1 MSAENSTSEL
11 QALKRMMGRIKLLLD
26 GNPNT
31 VVLLV
36 EGKTDE
42 KLFERVFECKNCI
55 IKCMSVNGKE
65 NLYALLAVPV
75 LQQARYVRRVI
86 AVRDRDYTDPAQYPE
101 KMFAYDCCAMELMLL
116 RHPKMQDMLRNFYPL
131 RERFPLEMLKRIALF
146 SLLRQEND
154 ESKKSEKPWGLN
166 FEKPGVLAG
175 SENNMP
181 NMEKLF
187 SIYEK
192 NCSALQGKYEEYRDK
207 ADRLPE
213 EILWDITNGHDICA
227 LLGKHYKLADKF
239 YPLSDLAY
247 CDLMIGIYKP
257 EYFQDTRLYQDNLST
272 YELSDTYPFRFESAN
287 A

>member
-1 MSAENSTSEL
+1 MNERNSIREEHKLNQKAS
-11 QALKRMMGRIKLLLD
+11 KIKLRLD
-26 GNPNT
+26 AKPNP

-36 EGKTDE
+36 EGKTDTD
-42 KLFERVFECKNCI
+42 LFKRLFGDNDAVICI
-55 IKCMSVNGKE
+55 ADGKE
-65 NLYALLAVPV
+65 NLYALLNAPI
-75 LQQARYVRRVI
+75 LNKARYVRRVV
-86 AVRDRDYTDPAQYPE
+86 AVRDRDYTNPAEYPD

-131 RERFPLEMLKRIALF
+131 QERFPMEILKRIALF
-146 SLLRQEND
+146 SLLRQDND
-154 ESKKSEKPWGLN
+154 ESAHSENPWRLN

-192 NCSALQGKYEEYRDK
+192 NCSALQGQYEKYRDK
-207 ADRLPE
+207 ADTLPE
-213 EILWDITNGHDICA
+213 ETLWDITNGHDICA

>member
-1 MSAENSTSEL
+1 MSAENSISEL
-11 QALKRMMGRIKLLLD
+11 HKLNQKAGKIKLRLD
-26 GNPNT
+26 ADSNI

-36 EGKTDE
+36 EGKTD
-42 KLFERVFECKNCI
+42 KDLFKRVFERNDRVVCI
-55 IKCMSVNGKE
+55 AVDGKE
-65 NLYALLAVPV
+65 NLYALLAVPE
-75 LQQARYVRRVI
+75 LQKERYVNRVI

-131 RERFPLEMLKRIALF
+131 QERFPLEMIRRIALF
-146 SLLRQEND
+146 SLLRRDNE
-154 ESKKSEKPWGLN
+154 KSENKWGLN
-166 FEKPGVLAG
+166 FEKPSVLAG